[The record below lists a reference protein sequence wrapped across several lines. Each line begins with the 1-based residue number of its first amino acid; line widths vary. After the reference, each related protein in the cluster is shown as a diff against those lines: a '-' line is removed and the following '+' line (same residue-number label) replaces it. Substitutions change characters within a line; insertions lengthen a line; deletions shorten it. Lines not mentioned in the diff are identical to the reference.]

1 MKSVNDVLPELREIM
16 EGLPVFDLRNPQI
29 PKGVKIPHVDKSP
42 LVKTTKRSIPGPE
55 SELKVKIYEPVNRT
69 NDVLPALL
77 WIHGGGYVLGNYEID
92 DGLCEQFVLVA
103 NCVVVSIDY
112 RLAPQYPYPA
122 ALEDCYAG
130 LEWMVTQAEELYID
144 TSRIAIAGTS
154 AGGGLTAALTLLARD
169 KEGPKIAFQMP
180 LCPMIDERNITPSSY
195 EINKD
200 SFPKLWNREQNQ
212 LAWSMYLGDMSS
224 DKVPPYAAPTR
235 SKDLSGLPPAYIC
248 VGELDL
254 FRDET
259 IEYVNRL
266 AQADIPVEFHLYP
279 GCFHGFEKVF
289 HDTEISRQ
297 ARNEYINALARALNL
312 RKVEVSAKDR

>member
-1 MKSVNDVLPELREIM
+1 VLPELRKIM

-29 PKGVKIPHVDKSP
+29 PEDFEVPYVDKSP
-42 LVKTTKRSIPGPE
+42 LVKTTTRSIQGPE

-69 NDVLPALL
+69 SAALPALL
-77 WIHGGGYVLGNYEID
+77 WIHGGGYVLGNPDID

-112 RLAPQYPYPA
+112 RLAPQFPYPA

-130 LEWMVTQAEELYID
+130 LKWMVAQAEELYID
-144 TSRIAIAGTS
+144 TSKIAIAGTS

-169 KEGPKIAFQMP
+169 RGGPEIAFQMP
-180 LCPMIDERNITPSSY
+180 LCPMIDDRNITSSSY
-195 EINKD
+195 EINKEN
-200 SFPKLWNREQNQ
+200 FPKLWNREQNR
-212 LAWSMYLGDMSS
+212 LAWSMYLGDITS
-224 DKVPPYAAPTR
+224 DEVPSYAAPTR
-235 SKDLSGLPPAYIC
+235 ARDLTGLPPAYIF

-279 GCFHGFEKVF
+279 GCFHGFEKIF
-289 HDTEISRQ
+289 YDTEISRQ
-297 ARNEYINALARALNL
+297 ARNEYINALARALNC
-312 RKVEVSAKDR
+312 RKA

>member
-1 MKSVNDVLPELREIM
+1 M

-29 PKGVKIPHVDKSP
+29 PEDFEVPYVDKSP
-42 LVKTTKRSIPGPE
+42 LVKTTTRSIQGPE

-69 NDVLPALL
+69 SAALPALL
-77 WIHGGGYVLGNYEID
+77 WIHGGGYVLGNPDID

-112 RLAPQYPYPA
+112 RLAPQFPYPA

-130 LEWMVTQAEELYID
+130 LKWMVAQAEELYID
-144 TSRIAIAGTS
+144 TSKIAIAGTS

-169 KEGPKIAFQMP
+169 RGGPEIAFQMP
-180 LCPMIDERNITPSSY
+180 LCPMIDDRNITSSSY
-195 EINKD
+195 EINKEN
-200 SFPKLWNREQNQ
+200 FPKLWNREQNR
-212 LAWSMYLGDMSS
+212 LAWSMYLGDITS
-224 DKVPPYAAPTR
+224 DEVPSYAAPTR
-235 SKDLSGLPPAYIC
+235 ARDLTGLPPAYIF

-279 GCFHGFEKVF
+279 GCFHGFEKIF
-289 HDTEISRQ
+289 YDTEISRQ
-297 ARNEYINALARALNL
+297 ARNEYINALARALNC
-312 RKVEVSAKDR
+312 RKA